1 MIGGSVVWTPT
12 NERPS
17 GMAGF
22 VVEAAWWR
30 GRIGLAAEGSGRTF
44 VEGEHLRAWSLGAS
58 VRVRLYDSLVE
69 SLLEARDV
77 EVGVELQGI
86 VERFWWEHP
95 DAASSPERFGIGLA
109 LRVRGDADD
118 GTSRISESRF
128 FLRVMAAP
136 AITDVTIARTTMPI
150 INEPRELILLFGIG
164 AAFGGG
170 EPRDLERFRWLR
182 SP

>member
-1 MIGGSVVWTPT
+1 
-12 NERPS
+12 
-17 GMAGF
+17 MAGF

-44 VEGEHLRAWSLGAS
+44 VEGDHLRAWSIGAS
-58 VRVRLYDSLVE
+58 LRLRLYDALVQ

-77 EVGVELQGI
+77 EVGVELQAI

-95 DAASSPERFGIGLA
+95 DAEATPARYGVGIA

-118 GTSRISESRF
+118 GTTRISESRF
-128 FLRVMAAP
+128 FVRVMAAP
-136 AITDVTIARTTMPI
+136 SIPDATVARTTMPI
-150 INEPRELILLFGIG
+150 VDEPRELIFLLGVG

-170 EPRDLERFRWLR
+170 EPAYLERFRWR
-182 SP
+182 PMWSDR